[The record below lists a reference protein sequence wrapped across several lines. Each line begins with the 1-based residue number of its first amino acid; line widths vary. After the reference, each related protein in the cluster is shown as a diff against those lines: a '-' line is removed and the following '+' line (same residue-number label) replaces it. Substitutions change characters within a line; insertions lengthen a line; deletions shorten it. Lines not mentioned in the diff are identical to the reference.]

1 MSLESNMPVATFL
14 LDAQGV
20 VKEWAVRIEAVT
32 TDLEFLRI
40 VRNVSYDLMNQGLTI
55 LRIEVNDK
63 GAQSWLTVTDVL
75 S

>member
-20 VKEWAVRIEAVT
+20 VKEWAVRIE

-63 GAQSWLTVTDVL
+63 GAQTVTDVL

>member
-20 VKEWAVRIEAVT
+20 VKEWAVRIE

>member
-20 VKEWAVRIEAVT
+20 VKEWAVRIE

-63 GAQSWLTVTDVL
+63 GAQSWLTVA

>member
-63 GAQSWLTVTDVL
+63 GAQTVTDVL